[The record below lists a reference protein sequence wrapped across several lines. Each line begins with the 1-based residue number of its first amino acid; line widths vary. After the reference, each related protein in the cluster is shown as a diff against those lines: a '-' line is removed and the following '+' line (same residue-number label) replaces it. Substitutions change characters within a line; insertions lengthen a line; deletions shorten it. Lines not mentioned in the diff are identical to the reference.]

1 MVSRALERIGDH
13 GTNIA
18 EQVVYLVDAEDIRH
32 RRPER
37 ADGIEP
43 GSPVF
48 APGVTCRYDGSV
60 AARDVTIDI
69 RVRCD
74 RVHRPS
80 GAGKSTILR
89 CL

>member
-37 ADGIEP
+37 ADG
-43 GSPVF
+43 
-48 APGVTCRYDGSV
+48 D
-60 AARDVTIDI
+60 
-69 RVRCD
+69 
-74 RVHRPS
+74 
-80 GAGKSTILR
+80 
-89 CL
+89 